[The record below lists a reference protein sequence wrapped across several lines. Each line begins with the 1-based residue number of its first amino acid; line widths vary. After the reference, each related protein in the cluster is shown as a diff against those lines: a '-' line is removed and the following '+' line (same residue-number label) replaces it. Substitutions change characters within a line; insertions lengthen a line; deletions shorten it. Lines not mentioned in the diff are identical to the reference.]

1 MAAPTD
7 KDKDKDKAAV
17 DGIISPID
25 SSPQENKDYH
35 PILKETKASQE
46 VKIFNC
52 RLDLRPSTAA
62 AVILKA
68 ACTADRSTVPCG
80 RVRLLEL
87 PYTGSAPVA
96 SRQCTHHR

>member
-1 MAAPTD
+1 MAAPTDKD

-68 ACTADRSTVPCG
+68 ACTVDRSTVPKH
-80 RVRLLEL
+80 EL
-87 PYTGSAPVA
+87 SVDEYDY
-96 SRQCTHHR
+96 

>member
-1 MAAPTD
+1 MAAPT
-7 KDKDKDKAAV
+7 DKDKDKAAV

-35 PILKETKASQE
+35 PILKETKTSQE

-68 ACTADRSTVPCG
+68 ACTADRSTVPKH
-80 RVRLLEL
+80 EL
-87 PYTGSAPVA
+87 SADEYDY
-96 SRQCTHHR
+96 

>member
-35 PILKETKASQE
+35 PILNETKASQE

-68 ACTADRSTVPCG
+68 ACTVDRSTVPKH
-80 RVRLLEL
+80 EL
-87 PYTGSAPVA
+87 SVDEYDY
-96 SRQCTHHR
+96 

>member
-1 MAAPTD
+1 MAAPT
-7 KDKDKDKAAV
+7 DKDKDKAAV
-17 DGIISPID
+17 DGIISPIN

-52 RLDLRPSTAA
+52 RLELRPSTAAA

-68 ACTADRSTVPCG
+68 ACTADRSTVSKH
-80 RVRLLEL
+80 EL
-87 PYTGSAPVA
+87 SVDEYDY
-96 SRQCTHHR
+96 